1 MAEFNSYIEH
11 PKIERWR
18 ELCVN
23 GGKSTLIFK
32 TCVFIMLFIGSFL
45 GPDAKAGELDILI
58 VKFENSASPV
68 REANRFF
75 DYLNKEEFT
84 DEKIQFGLN
93 TPVDSLRQQVWY
105 WAAEWYNEVQEYG
118 KAKDYALKALPRFR
132 YPNTEKADC
141 LNLLGIIHVRLGDF
155 PTAASYAKQCVDI
168 DMKQGDPNRISSS
181 LNTLAGTYM
190 AADQAQEAE
199 KFILQGLEYSDKA
212 NNPGR
217 KAILLGM
224 ASEVYHKLGNDNK
237 SLSYAKSAFELD
249 SINGRK
255 PKMAMRLSQMASAL
269 AGLKRYHESEATY
282 LRAIPLLKEVGNLHS
297 VGIDLNQLG
306 FVYIY
311 QKRHREAIGCFNE
324 ASEIFSKMGDLYNN
338 VYSHKGLYESY
349 WSLNPDSARMALD
362 KFNTLKDSLYH
373 QASADA
379 LARYN
384 AEFGNDRLQEEIRE
398 TKTARS
404 RDLLMVL
411 GGVIIIAIIIYAIIR
426 NRYHRHRAQMLE
438 LIKKVEELQEKCDVA
453 EKNAFTLRPELS
465 QMAGAPEEKADSGQD
480 FLTKLFF
487 VVDAALTNKD
497 YGVAKIASM
506 MNMTERTFS
515 RRLKEVTNQS
525 PKMFISAIQMERCAK
540 LLMDNPNKAIG
551 EIAALCGFEEASGF
565 SHAFKRVYGCSP
577 TSYREQ
583 AKK

>member
-1 MAEFNSYIEH
+1 MEHGRFNHKHLGRFLESFSIKWLMIVVAIYVGMDYAQAMPQNIDKLIEIYETKGCRVDDAN
-11 PKIERWR
+11 KI
-18 ELCVN
+18 
-23 GGKSTLIFK
+23 
-32 TCVFIMLFIGSFL
+32 
-45 GPDAKAGELDILI
+45 
-58 VKFENSASPV
+58 
-68 REANRFF
+68 F
-75 DYLNKEEFT
+75 DFLNKEEIT
-84 DEKIQFGLN
+84 DSKIVFAEN
-93 TPVDSLRQQVWY
+93 TPKDSLRQQVWY
-105 WAAEWYNEVQEYG
+105 WAAEWYNEQQEYQ
-118 KAKDYALKALPRFR
+118 KAKDYALKALPLFR
-132 YPNTEKADC
+132 YPNMEKADC

-168 DMKQGDPNRISSS
+168 DMKLGDPDRISSS

-199 KFILQGLEYSDKA
+199 KFILQGLEYADQAHNS
-212 NNPGR
+212 GR

-224 ASEVYHKLGNDNK
+224 ASEVYHKLGDDNK
-237 SLSYAKSAFELD
+237 SLSFARNAFELD

-269 AGLKRYHESEATY
+269 AGLKRYNESEATY
-282 LRAIPLLKEVGNLHS
+282 LRAISLLKEVGNLHS

-306 FVYIY
+306 FVYLE
-311 QKRHREAIGCFNE
+311 QKRNREAVQSFTE

-338 VYSHKGLYESY
+338 VYSHKGIYESY
-349 WSLNPDSARMALD
+349 WSINPDSAKIALD
-362 KFNTLKDSLYH
+362 RFNTLKDSLYH

-379 LARYN
+379 LARFN
-384 AEFGNDRLQEEIRE
+384 AEFGKDRLQEEIQR

-404 RDLLMVL
+404 RDLIMAIGLFIV
-411 GGVIIIAIIIYAIIR
+411 IAIIAAVIIR
-426 NRYHRHRAQMLE
+426 ARYRRHRSQMLQ
-438 LIKKVEELQEKCDVA
+438 LIKKVEELQAKCNEA
-453 EKNAFTLRPELS
+453 EKNMAETPKEGIEIPETL
-465 QMAGAPEEKADSGQD
+465 ADKTDDGQE
-480 FLTKLFF
+480 FLTKLFV

-515 RRLKEVTNQS
+515 RRLKEVTQQS

-540 LLMDNPNKAIG
+540 LLLENPNKTIG
-551 EIAALCGFEEASGF
+551 EIANLCGFEEASGF

-583 AKK
+583 TKQ

>member
-1 MAEFNSYIEH
+1 MKMEFRNGLKSIPKYIVITAIVTILSVFISAEGLAQNTEFDRIVEEFNRS
-11 PKIERWR
+11 
-18 ELCVN
+18 
-23 GGKSTLIFK
+23 GGK
-32 TCVFIMLFIGSFL
+32 VRDANNLFSY
-45 GPDAKAGELDILI
+45 LD
-58 VKFENSASPV
+58 
-68 REANRFF
+68 
-75 DYLNKEEFT
+75 KEGFT
-84 DEKIQFGLN
+84 DSKIVFTNN
-93 TPVDSLRQQVWY
+93 TPSDTLRQQVWY
-105 WAAEWYNEVQEYG
+105 WAAEWYNEQQEYQ
-118 KAKDYALKALPRFR
+118 KAKDYALKALPLFR
-132 YPNTEKADC
+132 YPNMEKADC

-168 DMKQGDPNRISSS
+168 DMKLGDPDRISSS

-199 KFILQGLEYSDKA
+199 KFILQGLEYADQAHNS
-212 NNPGR
+212 GR

-224 ASEVYHKLGNDNK
+224 ASEVYHKLGDDNK
-237 SLSYAKSAFELD
+237 SLSFARNAFELD

-269 AGLKRYHESEATY
+269 AGLKRYNESEATY
-282 LRAIPLLKEVGNLHS
+282 LRAISLLKEVGNLHS
-297 VGIDLNQLG
+297 VGIALNQLG
-306 FVYIY
+306 FVYLE
-311 QKRHREAIGCFNE
+311 QKRNWEAVQSFTE

-338 VYSHKGLYESY
+338 VYSHKGIYESY
-349 WSLNPDSARMALD
+349 WSINPDSAKIALD
-362 KFNTLKDSLYH
+362 RFNTLKDSLYH

-384 AEFGNDRLQEEIRE
+384 AEFGKDRLQEEIQR

-404 RDLLMVL
+404 RDLIMAIGLFIV
-411 GGVIIIAIIIYAIIR
+411 IAIIAAVIIR
-426 NRYHRHRAQMLE
+426 ARYRRHRSQMLQ
-438 LIKKVEELQEKCDVA
+438 LIKKVEELQAKCNEA
-453 EKNAFTLRPELS
+453 EKNMAETPKEGIEIPETL
-465 QMAGAPEEKADSGQD
+465 ADKTDDGQE
-480 FLTKLFF
+480 FLTKLFV

-515 RRLKEVTNQS
+515 RRLKEVTQQS

-540 LLMDNPNKAIG
+540 LLLENPNKTIG
-551 EIAALCGFEEASGF
+551 EIANLCGFEEASGF

-583 AKK
+583 AKQ

>member
-1 MAEFNSYIEH
+1 M
-11 PKIERWR
+11 
-18 ELCVN
+18 
-23 GGKSTLIFK
+23 
-32 TCVFIMLFIGSFL
+32 
-45 GPDAKAGELDILI
+45 
-58 VKFENSASPV
+58 
-68 REANRFF
+68 
-75 DYLNKEEFT
+75 
-84 DEKIQFGLN
+84 
-93 TPVDSLRQQVWY
+93 
-105 WAAEWYNEVQEYG
+105 
-118 KAKDYALKALPRFR
+118 
-132 YPNTEKADC
+132 EKADC

-168 DMKQGDPNRISSS
+168 DMKLGDPDRISSS

-199 KFILQGLEYSDKA
+199 KFILQGLEYADQAHNS
-212 NNPGR
+212 GR

-224 ASEVYHKLGNDNK
+224 ASEVYHKLGDDNK
-237 SLSYAKSAFELD
+237 SLSFARNAFELD

-269 AGLKRYHESEATY
+269 AGLKRYNESEATY
-282 LRAIPLLKEVGNLHS
+282 LRAISLLKEVGNLHS

-306 FVYIY
+306 FVYLE
-311 QKRHREAIGCFNE
+311 QKRNREAVQSFTE

-338 VYSHKGLYESY
+338 VYSHKGIYESY
-349 WSLNPDSARMALD
+349 WSINPDSAKIALD
-362 KFNTLKDSLYH
+362 RFNTLKDSLYH

-384 AEFGNDRLQEEIRE
+384 AEFGKDRLQEEIQR

-404 RDLLMVL
+404 RDLIMAIGLFIV
-411 GGVIIIAIIIYAIIR
+411 IAIIAAVIIR
-426 NRYHRHRAQMLE
+426 ARYRRHRSQMLQ
-438 LIKKVEELQEKCDVA
+438 LIKKVEELQAKCNEA
-453 EKNAFTLRPELS
+453 EKNMAETPKEGIEIPETL
-465 QMAGAPEEKADSGQD
+465 ADKTDDGQE
-480 FLTKLFF
+480 FLTKLFV

-515 RRLKEVTNQS
+515 RRLKEVTQQS

-540 LLMDNPNKAIG
+540 LLLENPNKTIG
-551 EIAALCGFEEASGF
+551 EIANLCGFEEASGF

-583 AKK
+583 TKQ

>member
-1 MAEFNSYIEH
+1 MDKFSFYDSLIDLTA
-11 PKIERWR
+11 PKNYNGRLGR
-18 ELCVN
+18 LCPYAKRILLLFIL
-23 GGKSTLIFK
+23 G
-32 TCVFIMLFIGSFL
+32 VFIVSQAYPNEADLLIG
-45 GPDAKAGELDILI
+45 
-58 VKFENSASPV
+58 KFDRTNQAIDS
-68 REANRFF
+68 NKFF
-75 DYLNKEEFT
+75 DFLDKKEFT
-84 DEKIQFGLN
+84 DEKIEYGWD
-93 TPVDSLRQQVWY
+93 TPADSLRQQVWY

-118 KAKDYALKALPRFR
+118 KAKEYALKALPLFR
-132 YPNTEKADC
+132 YPNMEKADC

-168 DMKQGDPNRISSS
+168 DMKLGDPDRISSS

-199 KFILQGLEYSDKA
+199 KFILPGLEYADKA
-212 NNPGR
+212 NNTGR

-224 ASEVYHKLGNDNK
+224 ASEVYHKLGDDAK
-237 SLSYAKSAFELD
+237 SLSYAKNAFELD

-269 AGLKRYHESEATY
+269 AGLKRYKESEATY
-282 LRAIPLLKEVGNLHS
+282 LRAISLLKEVGNLHS

-306 FVYIY
+306 FVFLE
-311 QKRHREAIGCFNE
+311 QKRNGDAVKCFTE

-349 WSLNPDSARMALD
+349 WSINPDSAKIALD
-362 KFNTLKDSLYH
+362 RFNTLKDSLYH

-384 AEFGNDRLQEEIRE
+384 AEFGKDRLQEEIQR

-404 RDLLMVL
+404 RDLIMAIGLF
-411 GGVIIIAIIIYAIIR
+411 IIIAIIAGVIIR
-426 NRYHRHRAQMLE
+426 GRYLRHRSQMLQ
-438 LIKKVEELQEKCDVA
+438 LIKKVEKLQEKCDEA
-453 EKNAFTLRPELS
+453 EKN
-465 QMAGAPEEKADSGQD
+465 MAETPKEGVEISRTSEDKPDDGAE
-480 FLTKLFF
+480 FLTKLFV
-487 VVDAALTNKD
+487 VVDSALTNKD

-515 RRLKEVTNQS
+515 RRLKEVTQQS

-540 LLMDNPNKAIG
+540 LLLENPNKTIG
-551 EIAALCGFEEASGF
+551 EIANLCGFEEASGF

-577 TSYREQ
+577 TAYREQ